1 MREQCDGCIHRNERS
16 AIACIVCHTKSTP
29 ENPRPGYQSNLRE
42 TKKQRYLNIAA
53 QVARG
58 STCLRR
64 QYGAIIVREDE
75 IIATGYNGAP
85 RGEPN
90 CCDVGSCWREENG
103 IPHGQQY
110 ERCVAVHAE
119 MNAIISAA
127 RRDMIGATMYLVGY
141 ENGHRIAGVPC
152 LICSRLIK
160 NAGIA
165 EVVTWE
171 E

>member
-1 MREQCDGCIHRNERS
+1 MRAS
-16 AIACIVCHTKSTP
+16 
-29 ENPRPGYQSNLRE
+29 
-42 TKKQRYLNIAA
+42 KKARYLGIAA
-53 QVARG
+53 EVAKG

-85 RGEPN
+85 RGDAN
-90 CCDVGSCWREENG
+90 CCDVGACWREAHG

-110 ERCVAVHAE
+110 EKCVAVHAE

-127 RRDMIGATMYLVGY
+127 RRDMIGSTLYLVGF
-141 ENGHRIAGVPC
+141 ENGTPIQAEPC
-152 LICSRLIK
+152 LICAKLIK

-165 EVVTWE
+165 QVITSE
-171 E
+171 EE